1 MPRILALILFVA
13 LSLSW
18 TTAPVVAAAE
28 ESASANARTIKTL
41 EQKMKT
47 NAAFLKA
54 AAQVIDAGGK
64 EAASFLRMAE
74 MAAGEAEV
82 HYRKGEY
89 EFALEDISE
98 STHLVISAIIL
109 SKNQQDGTIRDVV
122 IKEELVLK
130 EKREIEKKE
139 AMIRKS
145 VDEVE
150 IFIRTAEKL
159 LARNANDSAGEKLKE
174 TKALYDSAKRD
185 VAEGRMD
192 NALDELG
199 KAYRL
204 ATAAVKEIKRSQ
216 NDIIT
221 FPKPAVTDEAAMLAY
236 ELNKNNSYVYFAAQV
251 VTGGKKEPSRL
262 LDDGMALKDEA
273 ASAIEKGDNGKAIE
287 LLKASTETII
297 RAIKAAS
304 E

>member
-1 MPRILALILFVA
+1 MPKILALILFVA
-13 LSLSW
+13 LSFAWSP
-18 TTAPVVAAAE
+18 APVAAE
-28 ESASANARTIKTL
+28 DGASANAKTIKTI

-47 NAAFLKA
+47 NTAFLKA

-64 EAASFLRMAE
+64 EAASFLKMAE

-82 HYRKGEY
+82 HYKKGEY
-89 EFALEDISE
+89 EFAIEDISE
-98 STHLVISAIIL
+98 STHLAMSAIIL
-109 SKNQQDGTIRDVV
+109 SKNQQDGSIRDVV

-145 VDEVE
+145 IDEVE

-174 TKALYDSAKRD
+174 TKALYDSAKKD
-185 VAEGRMD
+185 VAAGRMD
-192 NALDELG
+192 NALDGLG
-199 KAYRL
+199 KAYML

-221 FPKPAVTDEAAMLAY
+221 FPKPAVTDEAALLAY

-251 VTGGKKEPSRL
+251 VTSGKKEPSRL

-273 ASAIEKGDNGKAIE
+273 TGAIEKGDNGKAIE